1 MNTYNVRGSSPKK
14 QEGAAVIAVV
24 MVLLTVLTVIGIT
37 SAKTAS
43 IETKMTT
50 NTIDRQKA
58 FIAAGTAVQYAWS
71 EIDSDFNVTS
81 YVANC
86 DQEGIYD
93 LRAGASASCTTDEI
107 KSQSVSDTP
116 SEPVTINE
124 HRNSS
129 LWNGMKGPRDWKW
142 QDKTVENQ
150 VEKKVG
156 LVLPST
162 KLTSTL
168 AFLTTAQKV
177 DPMELASAPQYATG
191 IRSAIERK
199 GTEGFYCIPVSVMG
213 AGKGSTDQA
222 QVLVE
227 INAIPKSGC
236 FRKKVE

>member
-1 MNTYNVRGSSPKK
+1 MNNYNVRGSSPKK

-24 MVLLTVLTVIGIT
+24 MVLLTVLTIIGIT

-58 FIAAGTAVQYAWS
+58 FIAAGTAVQHAWN
-71 EIDSDFNVTS
+71 EIDSDFDVTS

-93 LRAGASASCTTDEI
+93 LRAGASATCTTETPTA
-107 KSQSVSDTP
+107 SDRS

-124 HRNSS
+124 HRNSA

-150 VEKKVG
+150 VEKKAG

-168 AFLTTAQKV
+168 SFLTTAQKD
-177 DPMELASAPQYATG
+177 DPMKLASAPQYATG